1 MTHDFTPGEV
11 GHRQSVFSIPKM
23 DCPSEENL
31 VRMALGDVV
40 AVQALSFDLAKRE
53 LKVVHRGN
61 PDAVLQKL
69 QPLKLGAV
77 LQESSSVPTAE
88 HASAATEQ
96 YTESV
101 FSISKMDCPSEENLI
116 RMAVNDL
123 SGVQSLSFDLSK
135 REVKVVHQGMPDTLL
150 ERLRPLQLDASLI
163 RSAPIDSVADLVGP
177 DHDTSADETRT
188 LRLLLGING
197 LMFFVEL
204 VLGLVAQS
212 TGLIADSL
220 DMFADAAVYGLSLY
234 AVGKAAS
241 MKLRAAHLAGWLQL
255 LLALGALSEVV
266 RRFLFGSEP
275 ESGMMMAI
283 GLLALAANVTCL
295 VLISRKRDYGAH
307 MRASYIFSANDVLAN
322 LGVITAGALVAWTG
336 SPYPDL
342 VIGTVIGAVVLN
354 GARRILQLR

>member
-1 MTHDFTPGEV
+1 MTQENLFNDAND
-11 GHRQSVFSIPKM
+11 RQSVFSIPKM

-31 VRMALGDVV
+31 IRIALDDLAEVRS
-40 AVQALSFDLAKRE
+40 LSFDLSKRE
-53 LKVVHRGN
+53 LKAVHRGTA
-61 PDAVLQKL
+61 DAVLQRL

-77 LQESSSVPTAE
+77 LLESVPVPPAGNSE
-88 HASAATEQ
+88 
-96 YTESV
+96 YTESI
-101 FSISKMDCPSEENLI
+101 FSIPKMDCPSEENLI

-135 REVKVVHQGMPDTLL
+135 REVKAVHQGTPDALL
-150 ERLRPLQLDASLI
+150 ERLQPLQLGASLI
-163 RSAPIDSVADLVGP
+163 KSAPVASVTALVGQ
-177 DHDTSADETRT
+177 DEDTGAAETRT

-234 AVGKAAS
+234 AVGKAAR

-255 LLALGALSEVV
+255 VLALGALTEVV

-275 ESGMMMAI
+275 ESGLMMGI

-295 VLISRKRDYGAH
+295 MMISHKRDYGAH

-322 LGVITAGALVAWTG
+322 IGVIAAGALVAWTG

-342 VIGTVIGAVVLN
+342 VIGTVIGIVVLN
-354 GARRILQLR
+354 GARRILKLT